1 MPMAKK
7 IIMNMAPADLAAW
20 LVVAGTLSDGHG
32 PAAGSNVQDCGA
44 RLYRPIQQRPT
55 VPVTDGLRRSVS
67 GHEMSLSWAAS
78 GAVAALPAGTVLRG
92 QVFRFSVR
100 GGEPEEAA
108 CRTCAGPLPAQPAAR
123 CWLCGSW
130 FGVPVVIELLAAAV
144 TALLFA
150 RFGTQPDVAA
160 FAYLGVVGVALTE
173 IDLAV
178 HRLPDRLTL
187 LTYPA
192 LIVLLGLAAVSYGNG
207 AALIRALLGGLV
219 LAAAYL
225 LLGLASAGQL
235 GGGDIKLSGLIGL
248 ALGWLGWQTLI
259 EGASLGFVLAAIA
272 GLALL
277 ATRRFSLRDKI
288 SFGPFILAGA
298 LLVVL
303 VSGVGSQIPWPNLID
318 LGHRLA
324 NWPNG

>member
-1 MPMAKK
+1 
-7 IIMNMAPADLAAW
+7 MN
-20 LVVAGTLSDGHG
+20 
-32 PAAGSNVQDCGA
+32 
-44 RLYRPIQQRPT
+44 
-55 VPVTDGLRRSVS
+55 
-67 GHEMSLSWAAS
+67 LSWAAT

-92 QVFRFSVR
+92 QVFRLSVR

-108 CRTCAGPLPAQPAAR
+108 CRTCAGPIPPPPALR

-130 FGVPVVIELLAAAV
+130 FGVPVVIELVAAAV

-150 RFGTQPDVAA
+150 RFGTQPGVAA

-178 HRLPDRLTL
+178 QRLPDRLTL

-192 LIVLLGLAAVSYGNG
+192 LIVLLGLAAVSDDSGV
-207 AALIRALLGGLV
+207 ALSRALLGGLAV
-219 LAAAYL
+219 GAGYL

-235 GGGDIKLSGLIGL
+235 GGGDIKLAGLVGL

-277 ATRRFSLRDKI
+277 ATRRISLRARI

-298 LLVVL
+298 LLAVL
-303 VSGVGSQIPWPNLID
+303 VSG
-318 LGHRLA
+318 
-324 NWPNG
+324 

>member
-1 MPMAKK
+1 
-7 IIMNMAPADLAAW
+7 MN
-20 LVVAGTLSDGHG
+20 
-32 PAAGSNVQDCGA
+32 
-44 RLYRPIQQRPT
+44 
-55 VPVTDGLRRSVS
+55 
-67 GHEMSLSWAAS
+67 LSWAAT
-78 GAVAALPAGTVLRG
+78 GAVAALPAGTVLRE
-92 QVFRFSVR
+92 QVFRLSVR

-108 CRTCAGPLPAQPAAR
+108 CRTCASPIPALPAVR
-123 CWLCGSW
+123 YWLCGSW
-130 FGVPVVIELLAAAV
+130 FGVPVLIELLAAAV

-160 FAYLGVVGVALTE
+160 FAYLGVVGVVGVALTE

-192 LIVLLGLAAVSYGNG
+192 LIVLLGLAAVSDGNG
-207 AALIRALLGGLV
+207 AALIRALLGDLV

-235 GGGDIKLSGLIGL
+235 GGGDIKLSGLVGL
-248 ALGWLGWQTLI
+248 VLGWLGWQTLI

-303 VSGVGSQIPWPNLID
+303 ASG
-318 LGHRLA
+318 
-324 NWPNG
+324 

>member
-1 MPMAKK
+1 VPARE
-7 IIMNMAPADLAAW
+7 MN
-20 LVVAGTLSDGHG
+20 
-32 PAAGSNVQDCGA
+32 
-44 RLYRPIQQRPT
+44 
-55 VPVTDGLRRSVS
+55 
-67 GHEMSLSWAAS
+67 LSWAAT
-78 GAVAALPAGTVLRG
+78 GAVAALPAGTVLRE
-92 QVFRFSVR
+92 QVFRLSVR

-108 CRTCAGPLPAQPAAR
+108 CRTCASPIPALPAVR
-123 CWLCGSW
+123 YWLCGSW
-130 FGVPVVIELLAAAV
+130 FGVPVLIELLAAAV

-178 HRLPDRLTL
+178 QRLPDRLTL

-192 LIVLLGLAAVSYGNG
+192 LIVLLGLAAVSDGNG
-207 AALIRALLGGLV
+207 AALIRALLGDLV

-235 GGGDIKLSGLIGL
+235 GGGDIKLSGLVGL
-248 ALGWLGWQTLI
+248 VLGWLGWQTLI
-259 EGASLGFVLAAIA
+259 EGASFGFVLAAIA

-303 VSGVGSQIPWPNLID
+303 ASG
-318 LGHRLA
+318 
-324 NWPNG
+324 

>member
-1 MPMAKK
+1 
-7 IIMNMAPADLAAW
+7 MN
-20 LVVAGTLSDGHG
+20 
-32 PAAGSNVQDCGA
+32 
-44 RLYRPIQQRPT
+44 
-55 VPVTDGLRRSVS
+55 
-67 GHEMSLSWAAS
+67 LSWAAT
-78 GAVAALPAGTVLRG
+78 GAVAALPAGTVLRE
-92 QVFRFSVR
+92 QVFRLSVR

-108 CRTCAGPLPAQPAAR
+108 CRTCAGPIPALPAVR

-130 FGVPVVIELLAAAV
+130 FGVPVLIELLAAAV

-160 FAYLGVVGVALTE
+160 FAYLGVVGVVGVALTE

-192 LIVLLGLAAVSYGNG
+192 LIVLLGLAAVSDGNG

-235 GGGDIKLSGLIGL
+235 GGSDIKLGGLIGL

-259 EGASLGFVLAAIA
+259 EGAFLGFVLAAMA

-277 ATRRFSLRDKI
+277 AMCRISLRTKT

-298 LLVVL
+298 LLAVL
-303 VSGVGSQIPWPNLID
+303 ASG
-318 LGHRLA
+318 
-324 NWPNG
+324 

>member
-1 MPMAKK
+1 
-7 IIMNMAPADLAAW
+7 MN
-20 LVVAGTLSDGHG
+20 
-32 PAAGSNVQDCGA
+32 
-44 RLYRPIQQRPT
+44 
-55 VPVTDGLRRSVS
+55 
-67 GHEMSLSWAAS
+67 LSWAAT

-92 QVFRFSVR
+92 QVFRLSVR

-108 CRTCAGPLPAQPAAR
+108 CRACAGPIPPQPAVR

-130 FGVPVVIELLAAAV
+130 FGVPVVIELVAAAV

-150 RFGTQPDVAA
+150 RFGTQPGVAA

-178 HRLPDRLTL
+178 QRLPDRLTL

-192 LIVLLGLAAVSYGNG
+192 LIVLLGLAAVSDDSGV
-207 AALIRALLGGLV
+207 ALSRALLGGLAV
-219 LAAAYL
+219 GAGYL

-235 GGGDIKLSGLIGL
+235 GGGDIKLAGLVGL

-277 ATRRFSLRDKI
+277 ATRRISLRARI

-298 LLVVL
+298 LLAVL
-303 VSGVGSQIPWPNLID
+303 VSG
-318 LGHRLA
+318 
-324 NWPNG
+324 